1 MSKPEK
7 LLLLDGN
14 SLANRAFYALRL
26 FSTSDGVYTN
36 AVYGFLTM
44 LFKLLDEE
52 KPEYVAVAFDKG
64 RQTFRT
70 AMYEE
75 YKATRKAPPEE
86 FRPQLD
92 LLREVLTALNIP
104 WFRVDDYEADDI
116 LGTLAHQAA
125 EQGLQTLIVTGD
137 RDALQLVSDQVTV
150 VMTKKGISETV
161 RFDPET
167 LKAEYGLAP
176 EQVIDLK
183 ALMGDASDNI
193 PGVPGVG
200 EKTALKLLAQYGSV
214 DGVYAHLD
222 EIKGALHKKLSEN
235 RDKAELSRELATIAL
250 DAPVRFDREELRRRE
265 PNYAEAYAL
274 FQRLE
279 FKSLLSRVTPPEGS
293 AAAEAIAEAAEAAAV
308 EVVTAEVVDR
318 PGAVRLSGD
327 AAVLAHMTVDPGNPG
342 RPRPVGVA
350 VGDPPAWVEG
360 EALADPAALVD
371 PDARLTGHDLK
382 PLYNWLYAR
391 GAEPPA
397 PAFDTA
403 LAAYLLDPTRSTY
416 DLADLCRQHGLG
428 ELPPAETPDF
438 WVTRASVLPELRRRL
453 EAELAAQRMDRLYRE
468 VELPLMPIL
477 AEMEAVGVGVDPA
490 ALHEMSVELERR
502 ILHLSQE
509 IYELAGT
516 QFNISSPKQ
525 LGEVLFV
532 QLGLP
537 HGKKTKS
544 GGYST
549 DAEVLEELAV
559 EHPIAAR
566 VLDYRTLTKLKGT
579 YVDALGQL
587 IARDGR
593 IHTTFTQTVAET
605 GRLSSKD
612 PNLQN
617 IPIRI
622 EEGRRIRKAFVA
634 RPGHVLLS
642 ADYSQIE
649 LRVVAHFSGD
659 PALREAFL
667 RDQDIHTRTAA
678 EVWGVPM
685 EAVTPDMR
693 RQAKAVNFGLIYG
706 QTDYGLARSVGITRA
721 EARAFIE
728 TYFAKFAGVKRYMEE
743 KKAEAREKGYVTTLD
758 GRRRPLPEI
767 THRVFN
773 VRQNAERMAI
783 NTPIQGT
790 AADLMKR
797 AMIAVRRA
805 MRAEGLSARMILQ
818 VHDELVFECPTEE
831 LDRLARLVRREMEGA
846 MQLDVPLKVEVKAGL
861 DWYSVEP
868 YEVRQD
874 A

>member
-1 MSKPEK
+1 MPKPEK

-52 KPEYVAVAFDKG
+52 QPEYVAVAFDKG

-70 AMYEE
+70 AMYED
-75 YKATRKAPPEE
+75 YKATRKAPPDE

-104 WFRVDDYEADDI
+104 WFRVDNYEADDI
-116 LGTLAHQAA
+116 MGTLAHQAA
-125 EQGLQTLIVTGD
+125 EQGLHTLIVTGD
-137 RDALQLVSDQVTV
+137 RDALQLVSDRVTV
-150 VMTKKGISETV
+150 VMTKKGITDTV

-167 LKAEYGLAP
+167 LKAEYGLTP
-176 EQVIDLK
+176 SQVIDLK

-200 EKTALKLLAQYGSV
+200 EKTALKLLAQYGTV

-222 EIKGALHKKLSEN
+222 QIKGALQTRLREN
-235 RDKAELSRELATIAL
+235 RDKAELSRTLATIAL
-250 DAPVRFDREELRRRE
+250 DAPVAFDREALRRRE
-265 PNYAEAYAL
+265 PNYPEAYAL

-279 FKSLLSRVTPPEGS
+279 FKSLLNRVTPPEGS
-293 AAAEAIAEAAEAAAV
+293 AEAQAVAQLAGAGAV
-308 EVVTAEVVDR
+308 EIVTAQVVDR
-318 PGAVRLSGD
+318 PGAMCLSGD
-327 AAVLAHMTVDPGNPG
+327 AAILARMTTDPGNPG

-350 VGDPPAWVEG
+350 VGNPPAWLEG
-360 EALADPAALVD
+360 EALADPAQLFA
-371 PDARLTGHDLK
+371 PGARLVGHDLK
-382 PLYNWLYAR
+382 PFYNWVYGR
-391 GAEPPA
+391 GAEPPE

-403 LAAYLLDPTRSTY
+403 LAAYLLDPTRTTY
-416 DLADLCRQHGLG
+416 DLSDLCRQYGLG
-428 ELPPAETPDF
+428 ELPPGDTPDL
-438 WVTRASVLPELRRRL
+438 WATRASVLPELRRRM
-453 EAELAAQRMDRLYRE
+453 EAELTAQGMDRLYRE

-477 AEMEAVGVGVDPA
+477 AEMEAAGVGVDPA
-490 ALHEMSVELERR
+490 ALHEMSAELERR
-502 ILHLSQE
+502 ILQVSQE
-509 IYELAGT
+509 IYELAGMP
-516 QFNISSPKQ
+516 FNISSPKQ
-525 LGEVLFV
+525 LGEVLFGK
-532 QLGLP
+532 LGLP

-593 IHTTFTQTVAET
+593 IHTTFAQTVAET

-667 RDQDIHTRTAA
+667 HDQDIHTRTAA
-678 EVWGVPM
+678 EVFGVPM
-685 EAVTPDMR
+685 DAGHPGDAPAGQGRQLRPDLR
-693 RQAKAVNFGLIYG
+693 PDRLRPGPVGGDLPGRGQGVHRDLFRQVRGRQALHGGEEGGGPGEGVRDHPGRPPAPPARDHAPGLH
-706 QTDYGLARSVGITRA
+706 DPAERRA
-721 EARAFIE
+721 HGHQHADPGHRGGPHEA
-728 TYFAKFAGVKRYMEE
+728 G
-743 KKAEAREKGYVTTLD
+743 D
-758 GRRRPLPEI
+758 DRRPAGHARRGACGQDDP
-767 THRVFN
+767 
-773 VRQNAERMAI
+773 AGA
-783 NTPIQGT
+783 
-790 AADLMKR
+790 
-797 AMIAVRRA
+797 RRA
-805 MRAEGLSARMILQ
+805 GLRVS
-818 VHDELVFECPTEE
+818 
-831 LDRLARLVRREMEGA
+831 RR
-846 MQLDVPLKVEVKAGL
+846 
-861 DWYSVEP
+861 
-868 YEVRQD
+868 
-874 A
+874 